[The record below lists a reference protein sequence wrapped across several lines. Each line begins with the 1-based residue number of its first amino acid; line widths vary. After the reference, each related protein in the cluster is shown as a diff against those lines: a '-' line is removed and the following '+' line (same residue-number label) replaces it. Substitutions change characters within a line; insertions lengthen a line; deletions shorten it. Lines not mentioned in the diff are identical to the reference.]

1 MMNCAD
7 RFQVLLPERKLDG
20 RYGIFTEL
28 ERIASEIL
36 SALRHRLDGSKQRL
50 TGWFSNDTLGMGEHP
65 AILDV
70 MHRAINLPGAGTRSA
85 RSISGADRQQVALE
99 GEPADLHGKETYLIF
114 TSGWISNLAG
124 LCPLGRIL
132 TGCAF
137 TDALTHNSPIE
148 GIRRS
153 GDERFIFR
161 HNDVDHLEELT
172 AGIDPALPTIAAF
185 KSVFSKDGDTATIAE
200 ACDVAERYGANLD
213 EVHASGI
220 ADHEGLARR
229 L

>member
-1 MMNCAD
+1 MMNCAN

-20 RYGIFTEL
+20 RYRIFTEL

-36 SALRHRLDGSKQRL
+36 SALRHRLDGSKQRV
-50 TGWFSNDTLGMGEHP
+50 TVWFSNDALGMGQHP

-70 MHRAINLPGAGTRSA
+70 MHRAIDLPSAGTGRT
-85 RSISGADRQQVALE
+85 RSISGTDRPHVALE

-114 TSGWISNLAG
+114 MSGWIPNLAG
-124 LCPLGRIL
+124 LGSLGRIL

-153 GDERFIFR
+153 GAERFIFR
-161 HNDVDHLEELT
+161 HNDVGHLEGLT
-172 AGIDPALPTIAAF
+172 AGADPALPTIAAF
-185 KSVFSKDGDTATIAE
+185 KSVYSMHGDTATIAE
-200 ACDVAERYGANLD
+200 ACDVAQRYGANLD
-213 EVHASGI
+213 EVHAGGI
-220 ADHEGLARR
+220 ADQEGLAHR

>member
-20 RYGIFTEL
+20 RYRIFTEL

-36 SALRHRLDGSKQRL
+36 SALRHRLEGSKQRV
-50 TGWFSNDTLGMGEHP
+50 TVWFSNDALGMGEHP

-70 MHRAINLPGAGTRSA
+70 MHRAIDFPGAGTSGMRG
-85 RSISGADRQQVALE
+85 ISGTDRQHVTLE
-99 GEPADLHGKETYLIF
+99 GEPADLHGREAAPAF

-124 LCPLGRIL
+124 LGSLGRIL

-137 TDALTHNSPIE
+137 TDALTHNSLIE

-153 GDERFIFR
+153 GAERFIFR
-161 HNDVDHLEELT
+161 HNDVGHLEELM
-172 AGIDPALPTIAAF
+172 AGVDPALPTIAAF
-185 KSVFSKDGDTATIAE
+185 ESVYSMDDDTATIAE

-213 EVHASGI
+213 EVHAGCI
-220 ADHEGLARR
+220 ADHEGLAHR

>member
-36 SALRHRLDGSKQRL
+36 SALRHRMDGSKQRVA
-50 TGWFSNDTLGMGEHP
+50 GWFSNDSLGMNQIP
-65 AILDV
+65 STLDV
-70 MHRAINLPGAGTRSA
+70 MHRAIDPPSAGTGRA
-85 RSISGADRQQVALE
+85 RSIFGADRPHVALE
-99 GEPADLHGKETYLIF
+99 GELADLHGKEAALAF

-124 LCPLGRIL
+124 LGPLDRIL

-137 TDALTHNSPIE
+137 TDALTHNPLIE

-153 GDERFIFR
+153 GAERFIFR

-172 AGIDPALPTIAAF
+172 AGIDPALPTIA
-185 KSVFSKDGDTATIAE
+185 E
-200 ACDVAERYGANLD
+200 ACDVAERYGAYLN
-213 EVHASGI
+213 EAHAGGI
-220 ADHEGLARR
+220 ADHEGLAHR